1 MVGVTASALLG
12 MMNPLLGRLGSLLE
26 REDVN
31 LQVHR
36 QVIFL
41 RDELSSMSNT
51 LKMVSESEEASTQ
64 VKDWMHQLRELSYDV
79 EDCIEV
85 FMHHHGR
92 VATCEGFIQK
102 IISKVITLKA
112 HYHIGIQINE
122 LKERVME
129 VSDRRKRYRIDP
141 STLLPKSVAI
151 DPRLPALFEEA
162 DRLVGI
168 DNQMDKLVQWLT
180 DGISLHTPR
189 KVVSI
194 VGFGGLGKTTL
205 ANQVFQ
211 KVRSQF
217 DCTAFVSVTRSP
229 NLKKILNDT
238 LLQFLKSGPITA
250 DQNQDTARVHEDLYL
265 KTFEYPQMVQMTRDY
280 LQNKRY
286 LVIIDDLWSKQA
298 WKEIQCAFPQN
309 NNASKIITT
318 TRVEDVAKYCSFPHK
333 EYVYP
338 MMPLDCDDSK
348 SLFLKRIF
356 SNKDDCPRELNE
368 LTDDILRKCHGLPL
382 VIVNIASLL
391 ATKPNSKREWERVRN
406 SLGCALEQDPEMEQV
421 KRILFLSYCDLPNYL
436 KICFLDL
443 SIFPEDH
450 VIGRLC
456 LIRKWIAEG
465 FIAEQQGQNLEDTAE
480 NYFSELINR
489 NMIEP
494 VGTDYSGKPRA
505 CRVHDI
511 MFDLIISLSVKENFV
526 TIMSDHKLTPSTNKI
541 RRLSLQGNCAE
552 QSIRL
557 GAHSLYQVRS
567 FTAFGDVGRVPSLL
581 NFHILRVLDIQN
593 CPSLEDRDIE
603 NIGRL
608 SHLRYISLY
617 NSNIG
622 KIPSQIGKLQHLQTL
637 DLRATRIKELPATI
651 AQLHQLVRLCVPNGV
666 VLPNGI
672 GDMTALEELSMFDAS
687 KNSPEVVQELGNLN
701 KLKVLGIKWC
711 GYNAINDEGSFKKS
725 LVSSFHN
732 LGERNLH
739 SLRIDTTERCSVDF
753 LFDSL
758 CPHPCQMRKSSNR
771 LIFARLPKW
780 ISCLSVLTNLV
791 MFIEEVD
798 CRDVDVLK
806 DLPALRCLQI
816 FTTEYPKESLT
827 ISPNGFQC
835 LEDFHFRPSMYLK
848 KKKGMMSLIFEAG
861 AMPRLNRLWFRFVVH
876 DTLSIYGADFDFGI
890 SLLSSLKCLWVSI
903 NCRGAMVWEVD
914 VAKAIIRNTAA
925 LLPNRPR
932 HEIHTFGEEDM
943 IEDEEQDSRAA
954 E

>member
-1 MVGVTASALLG
+1 MVGVTASALMG
-12 MMNPLLGRLGSLLE
+12 VMNPLLGRLGSLLE

-31 LQVHR
+31 LQGVHR

-41 RDELSSMSNT
+41 REELRSMSTT
-51 LKMVSESEEASTQ
+51 LEMVSESEEASLQ
-64 VKDWMHQLRELSYDV
+64 VKEWMGQLRELSYDV
-79 EDCIEV
+79 EDCIDI
-85 FMHHHGR
+85 FMHRLGH
-92 VATCEGFIQK
+92 VATCNGFIQK

-129 VSDRRKRYRIDP
+129 VSDRRKRYKIDP
-141 STLLPKSVAI
+141 STLSPKSVAI
-151 DPRLPALFEEA
+151 DPRLPALYEEA

-168 DNQMDKLVQWLT
+168 DRQIDKLVQWLN
-180 DGISLHTPR
+180 DGISLHTQR

-211 KVRSQF
+211 KVQSQF
-217 DCTAFVSVTRSP
+217 NCTAFVSMTRSP
-229 NLKKILNDT
+229 NVTKILSDT
-238 LLQFLKSGPITA
+238 LLQFLKSSPITE
-250 DQNQDTARVHEDLYL
+250 DQNQHIARLQEDLYL
-265 KTFEYPQMVQMTRDY
+265 KTLEYSQLVKMNRDY

-298 WKEIQCAFPQN
+298 WKEVQCAFPQN

-318 TRVEDVAKYCSFPHK
+318 TRIEDVAKYCSIPHK
-333 EYVYP
+333 EYIYP
-338 MMPLDCDDSK
+338 MMPLDSDDSK

-356 SNKDDCPRELNE
+356 YHKDDCPLELKE
-368 LTDDILRKCHGLPL
+368 VTDDILRKCHGLPL
-382 VIVNIASLL
+382 AIVNIASLL
-391 ATKPNSKREWERVRN
+391 ATKPICKREWERVRN
-406 SLGCALEQDPEMEQV
+406 SLGSANEQDHQLELV
-421 KRILFLSYCDLPNYL
+421 KRILFLSYSDLPHYL

-465 FIAEQQGQNLEDTAE
+465 FIAEQQGQRLEDTAE
-480 NYFSELINR
+480 NYFGELINR

-494 VGTDYSGKPRA
+494 VGTDYSGRPRA

-526 TIMSDHKLTPSTNKI
+526 TIMDNHKLTPSVNKI

-552 QSIRL
+552 QSLWL
-557 GAHSLYQVRS
+557 GANSLSQVRS
-567 FTAFGDVGRVPSLL
+567 FTVFGDVGKIPSLL

-593 CPSLEDRDIE
+593 CPTLEDRDIE
-603 NIGRL
+603 NIGSL

-622 KIPSQIGKLQHLQTL
+622 KIPSQIGRLQHLQTL

-666 VLPNGI
+666 GLPNGI
-672 GDMTALEELSMFDAS
+672 GDMTALEELSMLDAS
-687 KNSPEVVQELGNLN
+687 KNSPEVVQQLGNLT

-711 GYNAINDEGSFKKS
+711 GDNAINDEGSFKKS
-725 LVSSFHN
+725 LISSFSN

-739 SLRIDTTERCSVDF
+739 SLRIDTTERCSMDF

-758 CPHPCQMRKSSNR
+758 CPRPCHVQMSSNIP
-771 LIFARLPKW
+771 IFTRLPKW
-780 ISCLSVLTNLV
+780 ISYLSVLTNLV
-791 MFIEEVD
+791 IFIEEVGGG
-798 CRDVDVLK
+798 DVDVLK

-816 FTTEYPKESLT
+816 FTTEYPQESLT

-835 LEDFHFRPSMYLK
+835 LEDFHFRPSMYMK

-876 DTLSIYGADFDFGI
+876 DTLSTYGANFDFGI
-890 SLLSSLKCLWVSI
+890 SLLSSLKCLWVSGG
-903 NCRGAMVWEVD
+903 CQGHHY
-914 VAKAIIRNTAA
+914 KCSSS
-925 LLPNRPR
+925 P
-932 HEIHTFGEEDM
+932 
-943 IEDEEQDSRAA
+943 S
-954 E
+954 